1 MRKIILAK
9 YPQGVYIID
18 DDINTVIEQAKGV
31 VEWQKI
37 NNAVVAAR

>member
-18 DDINTVIEQAKGV
+18 DDINTVI
-31 VEWQKI
+31 
-37 NNAVVAAR
+37 

>member
-18 DDINTVIEQAKGV
+18 DDINTVIQAKGV

-37 NNAVVAAR
+37 NNAVVAVR